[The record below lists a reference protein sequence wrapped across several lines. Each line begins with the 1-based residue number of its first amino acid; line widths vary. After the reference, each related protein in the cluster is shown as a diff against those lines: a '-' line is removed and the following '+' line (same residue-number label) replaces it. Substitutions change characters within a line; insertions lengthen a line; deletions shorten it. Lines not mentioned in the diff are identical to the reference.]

1 MSSKH
6 HLQTRLSTKTLVL
19 FLLPLF
25 MLFFSLETGAQTIPG
40 SGTSSTTCNNC
51 VPIGWSKDTNLPG
64 TPDISNRDFASA
76 NVNPGGTL
84 GAGAAWANAPLPNPA
99 NGDVRWI
106 TLRDVGITQNYPE
119 ESISTTMSGMVQGQ
133 MYELTVRTMT
143 ALSLENASGA
153 YYAGTYMNQFDY
165 NIEGQ
170 ARQTL
175 QILTQET
182 WGVNKFVF
190 ISPNNGDVKITFYPR
205 RDGAFNSGNASSVN
219 LEAVNISV
227 DSVNALVILDS
238 DGDGINDN
246 IDIDDDNDGIPD
258 AVEYGAFIHS
268 GDNDGDGVP
277 NYLDVNFDSVDA
289 DGNPVTGDG
298 TNTDYTDNNGDG
310 TPDVYDFDGDGVPN
324 HLDLDSDNDGILDNV
339 EAQGS
344 SVVLPTGSVG
354 TNGLYDIYEDT
365 NDSGTSN
372 LPLTDT
378 DTGIGFD
385 DNPDYLDIDSDQDGI
400 PDNIEAQTTL
410 GYTAPSG
417 GVGINGVYS
426 SYENVDTYS
435 PTALTPVNTDN
446 SDNPDYRDTDSDND
460 GTSDLDESGLGN
472 VISTS
477 DGDGDGL
484 NNNHDNTDTNNV
496 SSFDA
501 TNGITTPSSAFTDT
515 DIDVNTGGDV
525 DYRDDVT
532 GLDTDGD
539 KIPDSIDIDDDD
551 DGILDINECSNIAF
565 PAGGANAITV
575 DQNIA
580 RESEILDGLTGG
592 QNGAR
597 MNNTNDVLVLQ
608 LRVGDAIIPAGTLI
622 TITTTASSTGAKRL
636 IFQQSDAS
644 GNNTSN
650 DWNVSYNS
658 AANPT
663 PDQSFTGSGNTVFT
677 VNYTLAT
684 DATHI
689 RIGMTERNGSRINLD
704 YLEYAAFNV
713 CTPGDTD
720 GDGIVDS
727 LDIDS
732 DNDGILDNIESQ
744 STSGHV
750 AKLGI
755 DADGDGLD
763 DAYDGNTADTST
775 TASIGIINP
784 INTDGSLTNSD
795 TIPDYLDIDSDN
807 DGIPDNIE
815 AQSTLTYIAPNGVTK
830 GNGMDSAYSF
840 NDSFANTGLSSSLV
854 NTDGDSEPDYRD
866 TDADGDTTNDDAEGL
881 TGAPAFT
888 GTDTDGD
895 GLDDGYEHGS
905 TNDGFIVNDGNTDPK
920 TTGFIDV
927 DLDVLTGGNLDYRD
941 TLVGSDTD
949 GDGIV
954 DSVDLDDDNDGIL
967 DTVEGSGDF
976 DGDGIINS
984 LDLDSDGDGIL
995 DIIESQPSTGAISL
1009 SGNDNDNDGLD
1020 DNFDADDNN
1029 TDNIISAGTTPHITT
1044 ATDTTPDYLDI
1055 DTDDDGIP
1063 DNVEAQSTLG
1073 YSVPTGNVGLN
1084 GVDTAYENNDTFNP
1098 TGITIPNTDT
1108 ALSNNAD
1115 AIPDYR
1121 DTDADGD
1128 GTLDSVESGITPNAG
1143 SLGTDSDGDGLDDI
1157 YEGADKTAGESYDV
1171 NDEIDDPK
1179 NNLLDADNDG
1189 SSTGDVDY
1197 RDISVVLDNDNDGII
1212 DSVDLDDD
1220 NDGILDTDEGTGDS
1234 DADGIIDAF
1243 DIDSDNDGIPDNIEA
1258 QTTTGYIPPNND
1270 TPQNYIDNNGVNSA
1284 YLGGLTPV
1292 NTDAL
1297 IGNNADVTPD
1307 YLDDD
1312 SDGDGINDI
1321 LENGKANAISGIDTD
1336 NDGLDNAFEGSN
1348 VNDDDIND
1356 EIDNPLTDLPD
1367 QDSDANIAY
1376 VDNGN
1381 GADDYNDV
1389 DFRDTDDDRTA
1400 AISAG
1405 HILWLRADIGL
1416 SASTWLD
1423 QAGTAQNATANNS
1436 PTINSNGLNFNPT
1449 AVLNGTNQD
1458 YQITNG
1464 IFGSTANNAYSS
1476 LWIYGVGTRTSGSTD
1491 ANLFSHNIDG
1501 ANVISLVA
1509 PDGSNLSFNPG
1520 VGGNTLTTAYG
1531 STNGTFNIWNAGFDN
1546 NDGAPSTN
1554 LTTLYRDGQQLAT
1567 NNTSGTFGG
1576 DNGDAFIGSLNGS
1589 TFMAGEI
1596 AEIMVYTTVPSS
1608 IRQQQIQSYLA
1619 IKYGITLDM
1628 TNNDGTITEG
1638 DYVLED
1644 LSTIVWDES
1653 ASSTYHNDVAGIGR
1667 DDNMLLTQKQS
1678 KSINSDAVITIGLGS
1693 IAANNA
1699 SNNGAINS
1707 NKSFLVWGNN
1717 NATLTNSSTKTLI
1730 CAPEIQLDR
1739 VWKIIETGSIG
1750 TVQIAMT
1757 EATVGSFNINTVLN
1771 TANTIKVLKVADDA
1785 TFTTNVKH
1793 LPLTSTNINGTNHL
1807 VANFNFNGT
1816 KYFTYAEIN
1825 GIFWNGDSASWRG
1838 GAGTG
1843 EAPSTIATDID
1854 KILIIDAETSLNNTS
1869 VINDANVECVW
1880 VKPNTKLIINDGH
1893 YLEFDE
1899 DFLLEGEI
1907 RLIGDAQ
1914 LVQTHTGLS
1923 NVQGNGKLY
1932 RDQQANVP
1940 NPYRYHYWTSPV
1952 VAALGNTTFT
1962 VADVMKDG
1970 TTPTSENSS
1979 IKAINFV
1986 SWNGNISSLNGA
1998 PTDPIT
2004 IANYWIY
2011 SYFNGA
2017 TRDEWVQKKETGA
2030 INTGDGFIMKSTGR
2044 APQNYTFVGTPN
2056 DGTYSKTVSAG
2067 TSSLVGNPYP
2077 SVIDTQKFIQDNS
2090 AVIDGTLYFWEHTGE
2105 STTTNVA
2112 VEGHGKHGYEGGYSQ
2127 RNEAM
2132 GVAANSI
2139 TEGTSG
2145 LGSATYTSP
2154 PQYIAVGQGF
2164 FVSAPSNK
2172 GGTFY
2177 FNNSQRRYSA
2187 NNHFFKGNNTQDQIP
2202 NFKLGFDY
2210 TNDTNA
2216 KVHRQLGINFKE
2228 GNTFSYESGF
2238 DSQTLDLQST
2248 DVYWDFPNIET
2259 NLVIAGI
2266 GGLDAQLQ
2274 VPLGLVIDTDKPVK
2288 IIIDEK
2294 ENMDGYTIYLVDLL
2308 TGQIFNL
2315 ETPKELNLSKGTY
2328 TDRFALIFGGTA
2340 LGIDDDEILNKILI
2354 YSDNSTNEIVI
2365 KNNNN
2370 QTIKKV
2376 EIYNLLGQKVKE
2388 WKNLEQKFETRLST
2402 NQLSSAVYLIKL
2414 ATDKG
2419 NISKKI
2425 IIK

>member
-1 MSSKH
+1 MSTKH
-6 HLQTRLSTKTLVL
+6 HLQTKHSTKSFVL

-25 MLFFSLETGAQTIPG
+25 VLFLSVETTAQTIPG
-40 SGTSSTTCNNC
+40 SGTSSTTCNDC

-76 NVNPGGTL
+76 NVNPSGTL

-190 ISPNNGDVKITFYPR
+190 IAPNNGDVKITFYPR

-227 DSVNALVILDS
+227 DSVNALVVLDS

-258 AVEYGAFIHS
+258 TVEYGAFIHS
-268 GDNDGDGVP
+268 GDHDGDGVP
-277 NYLDVNFDSVDA
+277 NYLDVNHDTVDA
-289 DGNPVTGDG
+289 NGDPVTGDG

-344 SVVLPTGSVG
+344 SIVLPTGSVG

-400 PDNIEAQTTL
+400 PDNIEAQSTL

-417 GVGINGVYS
+417 GVGVNGVYS
-426 SYENVDTYS
+426 SYENVDTFS

-460 GTSDLDESGLGN
+460 GTSDLEESGLGN

-515 DIDVNTGGDV
+515 DIDVNSGGDV
-525 DYRDDVT
+525 DYRDDVN

-551 DGILDINECSNIAF
+551 DGILDINETNCTTIPDTAVSAILSDSGVSNSDYPLINDGDLSSNNGVRLNR
-565 PAGGANAITV
+565 AGEYIIVDLGNNIPNGTVIRVHFWKSNDNNKTMRLAQLPSTTVDLGGGTNPVTIDDVAITAV
-575 DQNIA
+575 TA
-580 RESEILDGLTGG
+580 LD
-592 QNGAR
+592 
-597 MNNTNDVLVLQ
+597 
-608 LRVGDAIIPAGTLI
+608 
-622 TITTTASSTGAKRL
+622 
-636 IFQQSDAS
+636 
-644 GNNTSN
+644 
-650 DWNVSYNS
+650 
-658 AANPT
+658 
-663 PDQSFTGSGNTVFT
+663 
-677 VNYTLAT
+677 YTLTQETRYLQIEMTSRSGGRIEIIEAT
-684 DATHI
+684 VLSYTGCI
-689 RIGMTERNGSRINLD
+689 E
-704 YLEYAAFNV
+704 V
-713 CTPGDTD
+713 DTD
-720 GDGIVDS
+720 GDGVFDH

-750 AKLGI
+750 SKLGV

-763 DAYDGNTADTST
+763 DAYDANTGDIST

-784 INTDGSLTNSD
+784 INTDGSLPNSD

-815 AQSTLTYIAPNGVTK
+815 AQTTLTYIAPNGVTK

-854 NTDGDSEPDYRD
+854 NSDGDAEPDYRD
-866 TDADGDTTNDDAEGL
+866 TDSDGDTINDDAEGL
-881 TGAPAFT
+881 TSSPAFT

-905 TNDGFIVNDGNTDPK
+905 TNDGFIVNDGITDPE
-920 TTGFIDV
+920 TSGLIDV
-927 DLDVLTGGNLDYRD
+927 DVDVSIGGDLDYRD

-954 DSVDLDDDNDGIL
+954 DAIDLDDDNDGIL
-967 DTVEGSGDF
+967 DTVEGGGDF

-995 DIIESQPSTGAISL
+995 DIIESQPSTGVIIL

-1029 TDNIISAGTTPHITT
+1029 TDNAISAGTTPIITT
-1044 ATDTTPDYLDI
+1044 ATDATPDYLDI

-1063 DNVEAQSTLG
+1063 DNVEAQGTLG
-1073 YSVPTGNVGLN
+1073 YTSPTGNVGLN
-1084 GVDTAYENNDTFNP
+1084 GVDSAYENNDTFNP
-1098 TGITIPNTDT
+1098 TGIAISNTDT

-1115 AIPDYR
+1115 TIPDYR
-1121 DTDADGD
+1121 DTDSDGD

-1179 NNLLDADNDG
+1179 NNLLDADGDG
-1189 SSTGDVDY
+1189 STTGDVDY

-1220 NDGILDTDEGTGDS
+1220 NDGILDTVEGAGDS
-1234 DADGIIDAF
+1234 DSDGIIDAF

-1258 QTTTGYIPPNND
+1258 QSTAGYIPPNVD
-1270 TPQNYIDNNGVNSA
+1270 TAQNYIDNNGVNSA
-1284 YLGGLTPV
+1284 YLGGLTPI
-1292 NTDAL
+1292 NTDTL
-1297 IGNNADVTPD
+1297 IGNNADGTPD
-1307 YLDDD
+1307 YLDAD

-1321 LENGKANAISGIDTD
+1321 LENGNANTLSGIDTD

-1348 VNDDDIND
+1348 TNDEDVND

-1389 DFRDTDDDRTA
+1389 DYRDTDDDRTA
-1400 AISAG
+1400 EISAG
-1405 HILWLRADIGL
+1405 HVLWLRADIGL

-1436 PTINSNGLNFNPT
+1436 PTINANGLNFNPT

-1476 LWIYGVGTRTSGSTD
+1476 LWIYGVGTRTSGTTD
-1491 ANLFSHNIDG
+1491 ANLFSHNVDG

-1520 VGGNTLTTAYG
+1520 VGGNTLTAAYG
-1531 STNGTFNIWNAGFDN
+1531 SANGTFNIWNGGFDT
-1546 NDGAPSTN
+1546 NDTAPSGS
-1554 LTTLYRDGQQLAT
+1554 LTTIYRDGQQLAT

-1576 DNGDAFIGSLNGS
+1576 DNGDAFIGSLNGG
-1589 TFMAGEI
+1589 TYMTGEI
-1596 AEIMVYTTVPSS
+1596 AEIMVYTSVPSS

-1619 IKYGITLDM
+1619 IKYGVTLDM
-1628 TNNDGTITEG
+1628 TDNDASITEG
-1638 DYVLED
+1638 DYILED
-1644 LSTIVWDES
+1644 LTTVVWDES
-1653 ASSTYHNDVAGIGR
+1653 SSSTYHNDVAGIGR

-1678 KSINSDAVITIGLGS
+1678 KSINSDAVITIGLSS
-1693 IAANNA
+1693 IAANNS
-1699 SNNGAINS
+1699 SNSGAINS

-1730 CAPEIQLDR
+1730 CAPEVQLDR
-1739 VWKIIETGSIG
+1739 VWKIIETGTIG

-1771 TANTIKVLKVADDA
+1771 TTNTIKVLKVADDA

-1807 VANFNFNGT
+1807 VANFDFNGT

-1825 GIFWNGDSASWRG
+1825 GIFWNGDSAAWRG

-1843 EAPSTIATDID
+1843 EAPSTIAADID
-1854 KILIIDAETSLNNTS
+1854 KVLVIDAETSLNNTS

-1880 VKPNTKLIINDGH
+1880 VKPNTKLVINDGH
-1893 YLEFDE
+1893 YLQFDE

-1932 RDQQANVP
+1932 RDQIANVP

-1952 VAALGNTTFT
+1952 VSSLGNTSFT

-1979 IKAINFV
+1979 PQDINFV
-1986 SWNGNISSLNGA
+1986 SWNGNLSSLNGA
-1998 PTDPIT
+1998 PTNPIT
-2004 IANYWIY
+2004 IASYWIF
-2011 SYFNGA
+2011 SYFNGT
-2017 TRDEWVQKKETGA
+2017 TRDDWVQKGHTNN
-2030 INTGDGFIMKSTGR
+2030 INVAEGFIMKSTGR
-2044 APQNYTFVGTPN
+2044 SPQNYTFVGTPN

-2067 TSSLVGNPYP
+2067 SSSLVGNPYP
-2077 SVIDTQKFIQDNS
+2077 SVLDTQKFIQDNS

-2105 STTTNVA
+2105 STTTSINA
-2112 VEGHGKHGYEGGYSQ
+2112 EGHGKYGYIGGYSQ

-2132 GVAANSI
+2132 GVAANSV
-2139 TEGTSG
+2139 TDETAG
-2145 LGSATYTSP
+2145 LGDATYTAP

-2164 FVSAPSNK
+2164 FVSAPANK
-2172 GGTFY
+2172 GGTFS
-2177 FNNSQRRYSA
+2177 FENSQRNYSA
-2187 NNHFFKGNNTQDQIP
+2187 NNHFFKGENVKLSIP

-2210 TNDTNA
+2210 TNESNT
-2216 KVHRQLGINFKE
+2216 KIHRQLGINFKN
-2228 GNTFSYESGF
+2228 GNTFNYESGF
-2238 DSQTLDLQST
+2238 DSHTFDLQET
-2248 DVYWDFPNIET
+2248 DVYWNFSEIES
-2259 NLVIAGI
+2259 NLVIAGV
-2266 GGLDAQLQ
+2266 GALDAQLQ
-2274 VPLGLVIDTDKPVK
+2274 IPIGLVIDTDKPVK
-2288 IIIDEK
+2288 LLIDDK

-2315 ETPKELNLSKGTY
+2315 ESPKELNLPKGTY
-2328 TDRFALIFGGTA
+2328 TDRFALIFGGSA
-2340 LGIDDDEILNKILI
+2340 LGIDDQDILNKILV
-2354 YSDNSTNEIVI
+2354 YTDYANNDIVI
-2365 KNNNN
+2365 KNNNS
-2370 QTIKKV
+2370 QPIRKV
-2376 EIYNLLGQKVKE
+2376 ALFNLLGQQVKE
-2388 WKNLEQKFETRLST
+2388 WKNLETTFENRLNT
-2402 NQLSSAVYLIKL
+2402 NQLPAAVYIVKIYS
-2414 ATDKG
+2414 DKG
-2419 NISKKI
+2419 TFSKKV